1 VNTPVPLPPPVE
13 AGALGDAAPL
23 PVAPATPATGKN
35 MPLPHP
41 ATATA
46 ATTPLT
52 VSAPHP
58 SEEAAADIRLIV
70 TDMDGT
76 LLDDAKRIP
85 DGLWSLLTELRRRD
99 VLFCPASGRQYATLA
114 KEFADA
120 GQGMVFI
127 AENGTY
133 VVRDGVELSSD
144 PLDPSVAAR
153 IVTTTR
159 GLRAEGVDVGA
170 VVCGKRSAYVERTD
184 EAFLAEVRK
193 YYTRLQPVPD
203 ATAVDDDEILK
214 VALFD
219 FGPVERTTAPAL
231 RPFTSTH
238 QVVVSGEHWVD
249 IMNVTADKGTAV
261 RRLQHDLGITPA
273 QTMVF
278 GDYLNDLEMLDTA
291 EWSFAMANAHP
302 AIIDRARHIAPSNND
317 NGVLRTIT
325 RVLDLPPM

>member
-1 VNTPVPLPPPVE
+1 
-13 AGALGDAAPL
+13 
-23 PVAPATPATGKN
+23 

-52 VSAPHP
+52 VSAPRP
-58 SEEAAADIRLIV
+58 SEEAVADIRLIV

-85 DGLWSLLTELRRRD
+85 DGLWSLLTELRHRD

-231 RPFTSTH
+231 HPFTSTH